1 MPPIKP
7 LRTPK
12 QRRKS
17 RRAAAR
23 ILFERAD
30 PDAASDEIV
39 VRARRAAIAAAFG
52 GGAMDGQNPNAIL
65 YKVRQQA
72 AEDDRAAAEAEA
84 AVRDRE
90 LRANIA
96 AGREELRYM
105 DQDGV
110 WRKLNDRHK
119 DKDGIWRKSAAQTED
134 EQAAAARA
142 DLWFKNDQEMQELK
156 QREAE
161 ARRASAVLAAASGA
175 ARAVTKARA
184 PAAPS
189 RRSSSATAWA
199 ARRAAAAQWRSQ
211 QDLPAQSGVTFAA
224 AGNLTKFHPAVDT
237 RTDRGKRHREKFQI
251 DKAWVWHWDEE
262 GGYWDNHITGTMQR
276 EQPEMLVKTSV
287 DKYNAA
293 SAPPSRDP
301 DWRHPWAGHGKGG
314 GKKRRRRK
322 RTRRCK
328 RTRRPKRGP
337 RRKKTRRKR
346 KRRRR

>member
-1 MPPIKP
+1 MQPIKS

-23 ILFERAD
+23 ILFDRAD

-39 VRARRAAIAAAFG
+39 ARARRAAMAAAFG
-52 GGAMDGQNPNAIL
+52 GGVTDGQNPNTIL

-72 AEDDRAAAEAEA
+72 TEDDRAAA

-105 DQDGV
+105 DKDGV

-119 DKDGIWRKSAAQTED
+119 DKDGVWRKSAPQTED
-134 EQAAAARA
+134 EQAAAVQA
-142 DLWFKNDQEMQELK
+142 DLWFKNEQEIQELK

-161 ARRASAVLAAASGA
+161 ARRASALLAAASGA

-211 QDLPAQSGVTFAA
+211 QSPPAQSGVTFAA
-224 AGNLTKFHPAVDT
+224 ADNLTKFYPAVDT

-251 DKAWVWHWDEE
+251 DNAWVWHWDEE

-276 EQPEMLVKTSV
+276 GQPVMLVKTPV
-287 DKYNAA
+287 DQYNAA
-293 SAPPSRDP
+293 SAAQSRDP

-314 GKKRRRRK
+314 GKKRRRRQ
-322 RTRRCK
+322 RTRRRR
-328 RTRRPKRGP
+328 RTRRRKRGGQ

-346 KRRRR
+346 KRRR